1 MSKILIRSADREFAV
16 ADMAELMELVRQG
29 KLGRAAKVRLAKAK
43 AWVRIDSLSEVSTFF
58 NRDVWAAWDGDT
70 DEDLLSA
77 FAQPSSKGRLSDQ
90 DTMIDTYVRMEV
102 EELPVS
108 ALTPVDE
115 VPAAPMEPD
124 PPESE
129 EVTPQETT
137 HPRDRPSEAGPRR
150 PTGKVIAFPNPEI
163 PMTQGA
169 HALDVLTRPVS
180 ASSSGS
186 APPKNGVRWGRITM
200 IGAVG
205 AMCMLVW
212 VWYVN
217 TNATTNF
224 VARTAVDVTKTLPPI
239 LTAEQVAKEVAISP
253 YEALEDDLR
262 EQLKEGILDIPGDTE
277 FEDALM
283 IELRRVR
290 LNVGFV
296 RVQIGSWAGR
306 KKDLPDN
313 VAFQIK
319 LNTKEGDL
327 DRDLGALGLVMGK
340 YIQHYGINA
349 TELNVLIESGDGI
362 RKVRMN
368 PEVARRFFTHRESL
382 EDFLTTAFV
391 VND

>member
-1 MSKILIRSADREFAV
+1 MSKILIRSADREFTV
-16 ADMAELMELVRQG
+16 ADMDELMDLVRQG
-29 KLGRAAKVRLAKAK
+29 TLGRAAQVRLDKAN
-43 AWVRIDSLSEVSTFF
+43 AWVRIDSLSEASAFF
-58 NRDVWAAWDGDT
+58 NRDVWAAWDGES
-70 DEDLLSA
+70 DEDLLSD
-77 FAQPSSKGRLSDQ
+77 FTQPPTSTSLSDQ
-90 DTMIDTYVRMEV
+90 DTAIDMSARMDV
-102 EELPVS
+102 EELPIS
-108 ALTPVDE
+108 AFSPVDE
-115 VPAAPMEPD
+115 EPVAPPKPSR
-124 PPESE
+124 PPQEK
-129 EVTPQETT
+129 VTPQETT
-137 HPRDRPSEAGPRR
+137 HPQDRPVEAGPRR
-150 PTGKVIAFPNPEI
+150 PVGKVIAFPNPEM

-169 HALDVLTRPVS
+169 HALEVLARPVQ
-180 ASSSGS
+180 ASSSAS
-186 APPKNGVRWGRITM
+186 TPSQKRVRWGRITV
-200 IGAVG
+200 IGALG

-224 VARTAVDVTKTLPPI
+224 VARTTVDVTKSLPPI
-239 LTAEQVAKEVAISP
+239 LTGEQVAEEVAISP

-296 RVQIGSWAGR
+296 RVKIGSWAGR

-319 LNTKEGDL
+319 LNTKEGEL

-349 TELNVLIESGDGI
+349 TELNVLIESADGI

-382 EDFLTTAFV
+382 EDFLTTAFD
-391 VND
+391 VNE